1 MKKNVFLIVNKKI
14 EMNYNIY
21 FTGDFIK
28 TSILDIEIET
38 LEYII
43 EKYKQGANDFT
54 IAGKKYYF
62 SNINNFQI
70 FENSHN
76 GINKESKIMEFAK
89 DGNSLHYDGSDFYV
103 DIKILDYL
111 GKNVTKDFLGN
122 YSYGDSKGQ
131 VKIVKKVTN
140 HFINPDR
147 IDELKKIRSGV
158 DLVKLIR
165 LCEELN
171 FNFANQNYYS
181 VAMLGRA
188 IIDHIPPIFGM
199 KSFNEV
205 ANNYGSKSIR
215 GTLTHLNNSMRNISD
230 GMLHSHIRKVES
242 LPNET
247 QVNFSQDFDVL
258 LGEIILQFKKV

>member
-1 MKKNVFLIVNKKI
+1 
-14 EMNYNIY
+14 MNYNVY
-21 FTGDFIK
+21 YTGTFTK
-28 TSILDIEIET
+28 STILDIDIET
-38 LEYII
+38 LKYII
-43 EKYKQGANDFT
+43 EKVKEGANDFT
-54 IAGKKYYF
+54 IAGKKYYLF
-62 SNINNFQI
+62 GLNNFQI
-70 FENSHN
+70 FENSNVLIHSE
-76 GINKESKIMEFAK
+76 K
-89 DGNSLHYDGSDFYV
+89 
-103 DIKILDYL
+103 DIKYTASKNNCYFIDGFGEYILPDLLESL
-111 GKNVTKDFLGN
+111 GENVTKKFLGN
-122 YSYGDSKGQ
+122 SSYGDSKGQ
-131 VKIVKKVTN
+131 VKIVKTVTN

-147 IDELKKIRSGV
+147 IEELKKINGGV
-158 DLVKLIR
+158 DLSKLIR

-258 LGEIILQFKKV
+258 LGEIILQFSKV